1 MKTFQPEFLFN
12 DKNTRI
18 ECLLVFLR
26 NLATPSHAKQWNGR
40 QQTWR
45 KESSSGRLQPNHL
58 DHLDLLS
65 PDIEASPDGVLRA
78 VQPRH
83 RDFERRRKAC

>member
-1 MKTFQPEFLFN
+1 M
-12 DKNTRI
+12 

-26 NLATPSHAKQWNGR
+26 HLATPSHAKQWNGR

-58 DHLDLLS
+58 DHLNLLS
-65 PDIEASPDGVLRA
+65 PDII
-78 VQPRH
+78 
-83 RDFERRRKAC
+83 